1 MSERAARAEQREV
14 ARAAEDRAAAARE
27 EPADEPQEMLVQ
39 LQQQIQQMRQDMQE
53 QQAIWMVAMKNLE
66 QREEDRRNVN
76 EDSAEAD
83 RTRSTGVENSR
94 ASSPRTETTRSIASQ
109 RPSQPSSA
117 GDTNEVGDGGKA
129 LPAMKLKGCKADPE
143 TPEGTLLQQAFMKR
157 AIDWDRAHRNRGT
170 RQERLD
176 AVLALIENGSM
187 RAKAD
192 IWLAEHPNEGVAELA
207 EAMTRKLQGVI
218 LEISA
223 ADRAA
228 GKLLR
233 EGQKDDETLTIALP
247 RIERN
252 YADWIRLADT
262 TAKQRRVAILNVV
275 NQNTRDRLTTEY
287 GIDKLIREE
296 AAEELVIERTFGGL
310 DQLKRREQQERVT
323 ARTAAVR
330 ATTDTAG
337 VNIEALAAAVAIQMT
352 QHDQTRNDRG
362 HGAHDKPWFG
372 TCRACK
378 KRGLDSNHAP
388 FDCSN
393 AIPTATCRKC
403 GAKGDHF
410 TRRCPK

>member
-14 ARAAEDRAAAARE
+14 ARAAGDRAAAARE
-27 EPADEPQEMLVQ
+27 EPADEPQEILVQ
-39 LQQQIQQMRQDMQE
+39 LQQQMQQMRQDMLE
-53 QQAIWMVAMKNLE
+53 QQAIWREAMKNLE

-83 RTRSTGVENSR
+83 RTRSMGVENSR
-94 ASSPRTETTRSIASQ
+94 SPSPRTETTRSIASQ
-109 RPSQPSSA
+109 RASQPSSA
-117 GDTNEVGDGGKA
+117 SDTNDVGDGGKA

-223 ADRAA
+223 ADRAS

-233 EGQKDDETLTIALP
+233 EGQKDDETLIIALP

-275 NQNTRDRLTTEY
+275 NQSIRDRLTTEY

-296 AAEELVIERTFGGL
+296 AAEELIIERTFGGL

-323 ARTAAVR
+323 ARAAAVR
-330 ATTDTAG
+330 ATTDPAG

-362 HGAHDKPWFG
+362 HAAQDKPWFG

-378 KRGLDSNHAP
+378 KLGLDSNHAP